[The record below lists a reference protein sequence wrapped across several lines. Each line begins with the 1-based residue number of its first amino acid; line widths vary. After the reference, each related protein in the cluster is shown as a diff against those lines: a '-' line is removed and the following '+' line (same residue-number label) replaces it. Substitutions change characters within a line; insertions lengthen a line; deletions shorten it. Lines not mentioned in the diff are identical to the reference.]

1 MKKALTF
8 DDVALVPQFNNVPS
22 RTEPSL
28 STWLTT
34 KTKIKIPILAANMDT
49 VIGKGLAN
57 VLIDNGTFPIFHRF
71 AKHEELIS
79 LAKEFNESCY
89 MSIGMNE
96 QESLLEHYSKSG
108 VRGVCID
115 IAHGHDSRMLD
126 LVRHLKSK
134 YKFEVIAG
142 NVCTAGGYIDLVNAG
157 ADAVKVGIGPGAAC
171 TTRMVTG
178 FGVPQFTAIEN
189 CAQEAKKYG
198 VPIIADGG
206 IRGSADIAKSLAAGA
221 TCVMMG
227 KIFAL
232 TLESAAEKREVYSGG
247 SFVKFEAKYRGQAS
261 KDFQKDFKGGL
272 KKGTVAEGECFWGEV
287 TDSAQEVID
296 ELTGGLRSAF
306 TYAGARHV
314 DEFQR
319 KIQYVEVSN
328 TYQMES
334 NIRK

>member
-28 STWLTT
+28 STWLTA
-34 KTKIKIPILAANMDT
+34 KTKIKIPIIAANMDT
-49 VIGKGLAN
+49 VIGRDLAN
-57 VLIDNGTFPIFHRF
+57 ILLNNGTFPIFHRF
-71 AKHEELIS
+71 AKQDELIS
-79 LAKEFNESCY
+79 IAEEFNEYCY

-134 YKFEVIAG
+134 YKFEIIAG

-189 CAQEAKKYG
+189 CAYEAKKYG

-206 IRGSADIAKSLAAGA
+206 IRGSADIAKALAAGA
-221 TCVMMG
+221 TTVMMG

-232 TLESAAEKREVYSGG
+232 TVESAAEKKG
-247 SFVKFEAKYRGQAS
+247 SELSAEPFLAKYRGQAS
-261 KDFQKDFKGGL
+261 KDFQEDFKGGL
-272 KKGTVAEGECFWGEV
+272 KEGTVAEGEAFWAPV
-287 TDSAQEVID
+287 TGSAQKVID

-319 KIQYVEVSN
+319 KVQYVEVSN